1 MQLRIGSSYVLYCHI
16 PSKVQYSRSL
26 SLYLHRPMYCYSNN
40 DTGFYA
46 GVQPVAKLLRDNIED
61 LFMVRIYRSRQKQC
75 VYERGHLSKV
85 AKGKPVAYPGF
96 TDTKKMF
103 LLYIRDGLS

>member
-1 MQLRIGSSYVLYCHI
+1 M
-16 PSKVQYSRSL
+16 
-26 SLYLHRPMYCYSNN
+26 
-40 DTGFYA
+40 
-46 GVQPVAKLLRDNIED
+46 AKLLRDNIED

-96 TDTKKMF
+96 TATKKMF
-103 LLYIRDGLS
+103 CYKGWIVISRVMACIIKCAELSARLMK